1 MQLTS
6 NCRSRRRLGCAGFS
20 LVEMLVAT
28 AIGLVGVATF
38 LSFNRF
44 QLFALQDQTK
54 QIDLQKTAR
63 DVVDLFAREVR
74 RAGMDPQ
81 CGGTFNGIT
90 SANSSMIRIRA
101 DLDSSGAIDG
111 VNEDVTYRYNY
122 GNLKME
128 RVTTTSVETLLSGVS
143 FAGSTLRYFDG
154 SGNEIMGTSNLS
166 SAQRNAVRR
175 VRIELRISDDT
186 ADPNK
191 PNDLEAFASTNI
203 NLRNRF
209 FVAATSCG
217 AS

>member
-1 MQLTS
+1 MHLKS
-6 NCRSRRRLGCAGFS
+6 RPYRRRLGCAGLS

-63 DVVDLFAREVR
+63 DVVDLFAREIR
-74 RAGMDPQ
+74 RAGMDPK
-81 CGGTFNGIT
+81 CSGTF
-90 SANSSMIRIRA
+90 SAIALAKSYEVQVKA

-111 VNEDVTYRYNY
+111 VNENVTYRFNFA
-122 GNLKME
+122 GQRVE
-128 RVTTTSVETLLSGVS
+128 RVTTTSVERLLSG
-143 FAGSTLRYFDG
+143 FDFTGSSIRYFDSSGVELPG
-154 SGNEIMGTSNLS
+154 SSGLS
-166 SAQRNAVRR
+166 AAQRDTIRR
-175 VRIELRISDDT
+175 VRIELRLTGDT

-191 PNDLEAFASTNI
+191 ASDLQAFAATNVD
-203 NLRNRF
+203 LRNRF
-209 FVAATSCG
+209 FVAATACG